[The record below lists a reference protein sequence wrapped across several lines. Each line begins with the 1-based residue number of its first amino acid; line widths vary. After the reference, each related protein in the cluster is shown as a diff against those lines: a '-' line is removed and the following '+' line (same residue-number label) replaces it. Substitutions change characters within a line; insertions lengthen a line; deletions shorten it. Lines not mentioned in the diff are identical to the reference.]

1 MLCEARVKN
10 FPTLLVVPALFSFA
24 LPVFAEPASDTL
36 KITVTGT
43 RSERAVEDIP
53 ASISVID
60 LDDLRGQGTSDLKSI
75 TRYETGISVYDP
87 RKINYRGSQSTG
99 NVNIRGMRQNRILTI
114 QDGIRLPAGFYG
126 VGYDYSNANTV
137 DYYTLNTIDI
147 LKGPASSLYG
157 SDALGGVI
165 SYNTLTVDDLLEEG
179 ENFKIELPF
188 DFNGANESSSGAGR
202 IAYRDEES
210 GLSFLAVI
218 SNSEAKE
225 LKPNGAPKIYVND
238 AKISTNSALLN
249 VNKQINP
256 SNIIGF
262 TVDTYS
268 KDSDIKKSSG
278 NLSTGFFNYTKQESD
293 VNQTKNRY
301 IFSWE
306 NNPLVKSSFV
316 DKFKAKIYY
325 QDFETKDNWNEFQ
338 GVSQAKII
346 PRDIKSRYKLVDDSY
361 GLDLQLGSTFD
372 NHLLTYG
379 IDYSLTSNEYYQ
391 DKYTITLGRISHTY
405 YGTEYPI
412 KRSPDTDTVRTG
424 IYIQDEID
432 LGKTELIYGLR
443 FDNYKL
449 NASADSLY
457 LNYCQVDAS
466 TCPVADLDASSFT
479 PKISATHSISD
490 QIKIWGQY
498 SRGFRAPS
506 WWEMQSSQTN
516 LSASSPYQSQPNPSL
531 EPEYSNSFEL
541 GLKGDYENFNYGLTG
556 FINSYDNFIETGVS
570 QGSKT
575 VNGVENVAITTT
587 DNVKG
592 AQIWGIEYRN
602 EYKFTPDKEGYSLIA
617 TAAYQEGTNK
627 VTNEA
632 LSNIDP
638 FKAVIGLKY
647 TTLNEKLNT
656 QLISTYVGKVTKHD
670 ITNYEPKGYSTLDLL
685 SKYKYNDS
693 LDLSLGINNL
703 LNTKYYQYQNI
714 PTNVSLTKI
723 EQYREPGRSIQAG
736 FKLSF

>member
-1 MLCEARVKN
+1 M
-10 FPTLLVVPALFSFA
+10 
-24 LPVFAEPASDTL
+24 
-36 KITVTGT
+36 
-43 RSERAVEDIP
+43 
-53 ASISVID
+53 
-60 LDDLRGQGTSDLKSI
+60 
-75 TRYETGISVYDP
+75 
-87 RKINYRGSQSTG
+87 
-99 NVNIRGMRQNRILTI
+99 
-114 QDGIRLPAGFYG
+114 
-126 VGYDYSNANTV
+126 
-137 DYYTLNTIDI
+137 
-147 LKGPASSLYG
+147 
-157 SDALGGVI
+157 
-165 SYNTLTVDDLLEEG
+165 
-179 ENFKIELPF
+179 
-188 DFNGANESSSGAGR
+188 
-202 IAYRDEES
+202 
-210 GLSFLAVI
+210 
-218 SNSEAKE
+218 
-225 LKPNGAPKIYVND
+225 
-238 AKISTNSALLN
+238 
-249 VNKQINP
+249 
-256 SNIIGF
+256 
-262 TVDTYS
+262 
-268 KDSDIKKSSG
+268 
-278 NLSTGFFNYTKQESD
+278 
-293 VNQTKNRY
+293 
-301 IFSWE
+301 
-306 NNPLVKSSFV
+306 
-316 DKFKAKIYY
+316 
-325 QDFETKDNWNEFQ
+325 
-338 GVSQAKII
+338 
-346 PRDIKSRYKLVDDSY
+346 
-361 GLDLQLGSTFD
+361 
-372 NHLLTYG
+372 
-379 IDYSLTSNEYYQ
+379 
-391 DKYTITLGRISHTY
+391 
-405 YGTEYPI
+405 
-412 KRSPDTDTVRTG
+412 
-424 IYIQDEID
+424 
-432 LGKTELIYGLR
+432 
-443 FDNYKL
+443 
-449 NASADSLY
+449 Y

-617 TAAYQEGTNK
+617 TAAFQEGTNK

-693 LDLSLGINNL
+693 IDLSLGINNL